1 MKVHISLMLGYYL
14 QKNLQDFV
22 KSLFVICYFIMMH
35 HTICPPTIHALCP
48 IFFTKHLN
56 TVIWVHPLQN
66 LQSFNN
72 ACTRTKIRV
81 HIPIQYTFHIG
92 DYKWCMPKKDEN
104 FFRGRFSTPH
114 DDEPCTSSSWCLPNK
129 LFISN
134 EFSLQQNEGNLND
147 LNPL

>member
-1 MKVHISLMLGYYL
+1 MVGSACCLNTFNVQIKVHISLMLGYYL

-22 KSLFVICYFIMMH
+22 KSLFVICYFIMMY

-56 TVIWVHPLQN
+56 TVIWVHPLQK

-104 FFRGRFSTPH
+104 FFSRSIFY
-114 DDEPCTSSSWCLPNK
+114 TSRRIALYKVLCLPNK
-129 LFISN
+129 LFI
-134 EFSLQQNEGNLND
+134 F
-147 LNPL
+147 

>member
-1 MKVHISLMLGYYL
+1 MVGSVCNVQIKVHISLMLGYYL
-14 QKNLQDFV
+14 QKNLKDFV
-22 KSLFVICYFIMMH
+22 KSLFVICYFIMMY

-56 TVIWVHPLQN
+56 TVIWVHPLQK

-72 ACTRTKIRV
+72 ASTRTKIRV

-104 FFRGRFSTPH
+104 FFFEVDFLHLTTNSFVQ
-114 DDEPCTSSSWCLPNK
+114 S
-129 LFISN
+129 FI
-134 EFSLQQNEGNLND
+134 FT
-147 LNPL
+147 